1 MTDYQRIESVLK
13 YLGMSARAFSIALG
27 LSSPQIF
34 YDIKAGKCGISKD
47 LSNKIQ
53 EHYLNINPAWLL
65 TGEGDMLR
73 NVESRN
79 EGIEAL
85 IHDKRC
91 GKNGRRMIPF
101 YDAETTGGFDG
112 HVSSSNTEV
121 RLQGY
126 IDAGDWFE
134 GRETA
139 AIRHVGNSM
148 TEFPDGCILALRE
161 VRERRLLIP
170 GENYVIETDEYRI
183 TKRFQKG
190 SSPDTIALYSSNQ
203 ETYPDGRLIYEPFE
217 VSVSDIRRIYSILGI
232 IVNLSGRAILMR
244 PQTNHK

>member
-73 NVESRN
+73 NSESQNESVET
-79 EGIEAL
+79 L
-85 IHDKRC
+85 IKDKRSAS
-91 GKNGRRMIPF
+91 KENGRLIPF
-101 YDAETTGGFDG
+101 YDAETTGGYDG
-112 HVSSSNTEV
+112 LVSSSNTV
-121 RLQGY
+121 VSLRGY
-126 IDAGDWFE
+126 INAGDWF
-134 GRETA
+134 GGYETA

-148 TEFPDGCILALRE
+148 LEYPDGCILALRE
-161 VRERRLLIP
+161 VKERRLLIP
-170 GENYVIETDEYRI
+170 GENYVIETSEYRV

-190 SSPDTIALYSSNQ
+190 SSKDTIALYSSNQ
-203 ETYPDGRLIYEPFE
+203 EKYEDGRLVYEPFE
-217 VSVSDIRRIYSILGI
+217 VDISDVRRIFSVLGY
-232 IVNLSGRAILMR
+232 IVNNSGRAMLIR
-244 PQTNHK
+244 P